1 LQRDIEVA
9 MVPVK
14 FYQFLKAILPF
25 FCELSKWNWDDILC
39 GRLGLNEGEI
49 HGLSSMKNMFI

>member
-1 LQRDIEVA
+1 